1 MKIGYARVSSS
12 GQNLESQIEA
22 LQRAGCEKIFQEK
35 MSGRQSD
42 NRTELQNALD
52 FVREGDVFVVSR
64 LDRCSRSVVDLHNIL
79 KKLGQKKVE
88 FKATEQ
94 DLDTS
99 TSTGRLMIGLLSII
113 SEFETDL
120 RAERQ
125 ADGIKSAIKRGVKF
139 GRVAKMNDEQVVQ
152 AIQMQS
158 DGMLNQDI
166 ADNFGVGR
174 STLLRYVSKYKKSVW
189 GDNCPLDNLER
200 FYAFSTKIPL

>member
-12 GQNLESQIEA
+12 GQNLQSQIEA
-22 LQRAGCEKIFQEK
+22 LQKAGCEKIFQEK
-35 MSGRQSD
+35 MSGKQSD

-52 FVREGDVFVVSR
+52 YVRDGDMFVVTR
-64 LDRCSRSVVDLHNIL
+64 LDRCSRSVIDLHKIL
-79 KKLGQKKVE
+79 ETLKNKKVE

-152 AIQMQS
+152 AIQMQD

-174 STLLRYVSKYKKSVW
+174 STLLRYISKYKKSI
-189 GDNCPLDNLER
+189 
-200 FYAFSTKIPL
+200 A

>member
-22 LQRAGCEKIFQEK
+22 LKRAGCEKIFQEK
-35 MSGRQSD
+35 ISGRQAD

-52 FVREGDVFVVSR
+52 FVREGDIFIVSR
-64 LDRCSRSVVDLHNIL
+64 LDRCSRSVIDLHKIL
-79 KKLGQKKVE
+79 EKLKSKNVD

-139 GRVAKMNDEQVVQ
+139 GRTAKMNNEQVIQ
-152 AIQMQS
+152 AIQMQN
-158 DGMLNQDI
+158 DGFINQQI
-166 ADNFGVGR
+166 ADSFGVGK
-174 STLLRYVSKYKKSVW
+174 STLLRYISLYKKE
-189 GDNCPLDNLER
+189 L
-200 FYAFSTKIPL
+200 